1 MLDNDG
7 IISPAL
13 RVNGDDILIG
23 KTDKNKTINS
33 KKLERDVSV
42 SLRPSEHGIVDSVII
57 TNDNDDYRRVKV
69 KCRCVKIP
77 QIGDKFASRHG
88 QKGTIGMTYRREDM
102 PFTVEGISP
111 DIIIN
116 PHAIP
121 SRMTIG
127 HLVECL
133 GSKVAALNGDECDS
147 TPFQDVTV
155 DLIAKDLHN
164 AGYQKHGNEVMYNGH
179 IGKKIEMMI
188 FLGPTY
194 YQRLKHLVD
203 DKIFARARGPI
214 QILNRQPT
222 EGRARSG
229 GLRWG
234 EMERDCMLSHG
245 SSAFL
250 KERLLEVS
258 DKYGI
263 HVCEKC
269 GLFAISDSK
278 SKENRCNN
286 CKISKVCKVYIP
298 YAAKLLF
305 QELMAMHI
313 SPRFRV
319 KDRGLDTKIKIDD
332 Y

>member
-1 MLDNDG
+1 M
-7 IISPAL
+7 
-13 RVNGDDILIG
+13 
-23 KTDKNKTINS
+23 
-33 KKLERDVSV
+33 
-42 SLRPSEHGIVDSVII
+42 RPSEHGIIDSVVL
-57 TNDNDDYRRVKV
+57 TTDEDGYRRVKV
-69 KCRCVKIP
+69 KSRCVRIP

-127 HLVECL
+127 HLIECL
-133 GSKVAALNGDECDS
+133 GSKVATLNGDECDS
-147 TPFQDVTV
+147 TPFQDATV
-155 DLIAKDLHN
+155 EIISRDLHN
-164 AGYQKHGNEVMYNGH
+164 AGYQRHGNEIMYNGH
-179 IGKKIEMMI
+179 TGRKIEMMI
-188 FLGPTY
+188 FIGPTY

-203 DKIFARARGPI
+203 DKIFARQRGPI

-229 GLRWG
+229 GLRFG

-245 SSAFL
+245 SSSFL

-263 HVCEKC
+263 NVCEKC
-269 GLFAISDSK
+269 GLFAISNSK
-278 SKENRCNN
+278 SKEMRCNN
-286 CKISKVCKVYIP
+286 CPNAKICKVYLP

-313 SPRFRV
+313 SPRLRT
-319 KDRGLDTKIKIDD
+319 KDRGIDSSTKFKHHSTDD